1 LFLEGRAPRILL
13 TNDNHQGAWSTAQ
26 QRNMFYYERSV
37 EELRKSGVPP
47 QSIEVLMQPVTST
60 YDEAQLIR
68 DYAQQHGMRSILIVT
83 SAYHS
88 RRALW
93 VFSKVFRDVGVQIG
107 LDAVPPGQQS
117 PPPETWWLTL
127 RGWKL
132 VPTEYV
138 KMVYYLIRY

>member
-1 LFLEGRAPRILL
+1 
-13 TNDNHQGAWSTAQ
+13 
-26 QRNMFYYERSV
+26 
-37 EELRKSGVPP
+37 
-47 QSIEVLMQPVTST
+47 
-60 YDEAQLIR
+60 
-68 DYAQQHGMRSILIVT
+68 
-83 SAYHS
+83 
-88 RRALW
+88 
-93 VFSKVFRDVGVQIG
+93 VGVQIG

>member
-1 LFLEGRAPRILL
+1 
-13 TNDNHQGAWSTAQ
+13 
-26 QRNMFYYERSV
+26 
-37 EELRKSGVPP
+37 VPP
-47 QSIEVLMQPVTST
+47 QSIEVIMQPVSST
-60 YDEAQLIR
+60 YDEAQLLR
-68 DYAQQHGMRSILIVT
+68 DYAQQHGVRSILIVT

-93 VFSKVFRDVGVQIG
+93 VFSKVLRDVGVQIG